1 MSESQSKYFFK
12 SQKISEKFS
21 FFLRLSQKTT
31 LIEKKKKEKLFADR
45 FERDLEKERET
56 ETEIETEK
64 EISRTNLNLA

>member
-12 SQKISEKFS
+12 SQKKFS

-45 FERDLEKERET
+45 FERDRDLERDRNRDRNRERDQQN
-56 ETEIETEK
+56 K
-64 EISRTNLNLA
+64 S